1 VQPLDIISMSQR
13 IENLEKELAPY
24 RQQLTVHPLYSA
36 LRSPNAVRLF
46 MEEHVFAVWDFM
58 SLLKGLQ
65 RGLTCVELPWKPTK
79 NRITRRFINEIV
91 LGEESDLDQDGEPN
105 SHFEMYINAMHQVG
119 ANTEIVLNLVNNP
132 NWKSAISSLPIQDK
146 TKEFMAFTF
155 SVLDENKLHTIAS
168 AFTFG
173 REDLIPDM
181 FIEIVKEAEK
191 DSNVSYSKFI
201 WYLERH
207 IEVDGDDH
215 GPISLKMIEE
225 LCGDD
230 DQKWEEVTEIAVLSM
245 QKRIGLWDGIAEKI
259 QAAC

>member
-1 VQPLDIISMSQR
+1 MSQR
-13 IENLEKELAPY
+13 IENLEKVLAPY

-36 LRSPNAVRLF
+36 LRLPNAVRTF

-79 NRITRRFINEIV
+79 NRTTRRFINEIV
-91 LGEESDLDQDGEPN
+91 LGEESDLDQDGVPN
-105 SHFEMYINAMHQVG
+105 SHFEMYINAMNQVG
-119 ANTEIVLNLVNNP
+119 ANTEIIMQLVNDS
-132 NWKSAISSLPIQDK
+132 NWKSSIPTLPIQDT
-146 TKEFMAFTF
+146 TKEFMQFTF
-155 SVLDENKLHTIAS
+155 SVLEENKLHTIAS

-181 FIEIVKEAEK
+181 FIEIVKESEK
-191 DSNVSYSKFI
+191 ASDVSYSKFL

-207 IEVDGDDH
+207 IQIDGDDH

-230 DQKWEEVTEIAVLSM
+230 DQKWEEVTEIAILSM
-245 QKRIGLWDGIAEKI
+245 QKRIGLWDGIAKKI
-259 QAAC
+259 AKQ

>member
-1 VQPLDIISMSQR
+1 MSHR
-13 IENLEKELAPY
+13 IENLEKALAPY
-24 RQQLTVHPLYSA
+24 RQQLTTHPLYSA
-36 LRSPNAVRLF
+36 LRSPNAIRLF

-65 RGLTCVELPWKPTK
+65 RGLTCVELPWKPTT

-91 LGEESDLDQDGEPN
+91 LGEESDLDQDGEAN
-105 SHFEMYINAMHQVG
+105 SHFEMYINAMQQVG
-119 ANTEIVLNLVNNP
+119 ANTEIILHLVNDP
-132 NWKSAISSLPIQDK
+132 NWKRTISSLPIQDK
-146 TKEFMAFTF
+146 TKEFMTFTF

-191 DSNVSYSKFI
+191 DSSMSYSKFI

-259 QAAC
+259 QAVQK

>member
-1 VQPLDIISMSQR
+1 MSHH
-13 IENLEKELAPY
+13 IEHLEKALAPY
-24 RQQLTVHPLYSA
+24 RQQLSKHPLYIE
-36 LRSPNAVRLF
+36 LRKPNAVRMF

-65 RGLTCVELPWKPTK
+65 RGLTCVEIPWKPTK
-79 NRITRRFINEIV
+79 NTVTRRFINEIV
-91 LGEESDLDQDGEPN
+91 LGEESDLDQDGVPN
-105 SHFEMYINAMHQVG
+105 SHFEMYINAMNQVG
-119 ANTEIVLNLVNNP
+119 ANTEIVMQLVNDP
-132 NWKSAISSLPIQDK
+132 NWKSSIPTLPIQET
-146 TKEFMAFTF
+146 TKEFMQFTF
-155 SVLDENKLHTIAS
+155 SVLEENQLHTIAS

-181 FIEIVKEAEK
+181 FIEIVKESEK
-191 DSNVSYSKFI
+191 ASDVSYSKFI

-230 DQKWEEVTEIAVLSM
+230 EQKWKEVTEIAVLSM
-245 QKRIGLWDGIAEKI
+245 QKRIRLWDGIAEKI
-259 QAAC
+259 QASF

>member
-1 VQPLDIISMSQR
+1 MSHR
-13 IENLEKELAPY
+13 IENLEKALAPY
-24 RQQLTVHPLYSA
+24 RQQLTVHLLYSA

-105 SHFEMYINAMHQVG
+105 SHFEMYINAMQQVG
-119 ANTEIVLNLVNNP
+119 ANTEIVLDLVNNP
-132 NWKSAISSLPIQDK
+132 NWKSAISTLPIQDK

-155 SVLDENKLHTIAS
+155 SVLDENKLHNIAS

-181 FIEIVKEAEK
+181 FIEIVREAEK
-191 DSNVSYSKFI
+191 DSSMSFSKFI

-230 DQKWEEVTEIAVLSM
+230 DQKWEEVTEMAVLSM

-259 QAAC
+259 QAVQQ